1 MEDIAS
7 KLAQMLDDP
16 EGLNTI
22 KSLAESMMADG
33 NNPLSSIMQKQSNQS
48 NEAGFDA
55 MDLLGSVSP
64 DQIKSI
70 MHIMGVL
77 NNQQDDDRTRLL
89 YSLRPYLSSK
99 RQDRVDK
106 AVKLLKL
113 ASVLPFINESGLFKL

>member
-22 KSLAESMMADG
+22 KSLAESIMADG
-33 NNPLSSIMQKQSNQS
+33 NNPLSSLIPKENSLPKDNAIES
-48 NEAGFDA
+48 T
-55 MDLLGSVSP
+55 DLFSGVSP

-70 MHIMGVL
+70 MHIMGAL

-106 AVKLLKL
+106 AAKLLKL
-113 ASVLPFINESGLFKL
+113 AAVLPLINESGLFKL

>member
-48 NEAGFDA
+48 NEVGFDA

-70 MHIMGVL
+70 MHIMGAL

-99 RQDRVDK
+99 RQERVDK

-113 ASVLPFINESGLFKL
+113 AAVLPFINESGLFKL